1 MFRARED
8 IIGFF
13 EKGIFPF
20 KCNVFKTNEEI
31 KKKKRRNIRKAK
43 EEIERFFNG
52 GIALIETESKGINN
66 DLFKKPFDF
75 STPIDLAGRLF
86 EIKDANKNSE
96 LVEQIKNRW
105 SNLKDKT
112 EEMSKEE
119 IKNERP
125 NENIRNHNR
134 DY

>member
-1 MFRARED
+1 M
-8 IIGFF
+8 
-13 EKGIFPF
+13 
-20 KCNVFKTNEEI
+20 
-31 KKKKRRNIRKAK
+31 
-43 EEIERFFNG
+43 
-52 GIALIETESKGINN
+52 
-66 DLFKKPFDF
+66 FKKPFDF
-75 STPIDLAGRLF
+75 STPIDLAERLF
-86 EIKDANKNSE
+86 EINDANKNSE

-134 DY
+134 DYWF